1 MTAAPTH
8 SLALFCDLYELTMA
22 EAYLAHGMKAD
33 ATFSLFFRKLPKSR
47 NFLLAC
53 GLGDLLETISKLRF
67 SGEDIGYLQSLK
79 MFSDG
84 FLGWLSRYRF
94 GGTIEAVAEGTPL
107 FPNEP
112 ILEVTAPIAEA
123 QILETLIINRIQLQT
138 VLASKAARVVAAAKG
153 RRVVDF
159 GSRRAQG
166 VEAALAG
173 ARAFY
178 IAGVDA
184 SSNLLA
190 GARFG
195 IPVAGTMAHSFV
207 QACASER
214 EAFRR
219 FAEVFPETTLLVDTY
234 DTLEGVRRVI
244 ELARDLGPDFKVRG
258 VRLDSG
264 DLAAL
269 SRGARAMLDEAGLAH
284 VQIFASGGLDEIK
297 IAALADSGA
306 PIDAFGVGTDMSVS
320 ADAPAL
326 DIAYKLCTYGGEGR
340 LKLST
345 GKRTLPGRKQ
355 VFRSEQGDVIA
366 RAEENLE
373 GERLLRPVMQEG
385 EIVEPPRPLPEIRAE
400 TAARIAKLSVELR
413 VLAPAAKPFS
423 VTISDVLK
431 AYEQEVVQAIKDRA

>member
-1 MTAAPTH
+1 MTTAPPHT
-8 SLALFCDLYELTMA
+8 LALFCDLYELTMA
-22 EAYLAHGMKAD
+22 EAYLAQGMKAD
-33 ATFSLFFRKLPKSR
+33 ATFSLFFRRLPKSR

-53 GLGDLLETISKLRF
+53 GLGDLLETIAKLRF
-67 SGEDIGYLQSLK
+67 SAEDIGYLRSMK

-84 FLGWLSRYRF
+84 FLDWLSHYRF
-94 GGTIEAVAEGTPL
+94 GGSIEAVAEGTPL

-123 QILETLIINRIQLQT
+123 QLLETLIINQIQLHT
-138 VLASKAARVVAAAKG
+138 VLASKAARVVAAANG

-207 QACASER
+207 QACASEH
-214 EAFRR
+214 EAFRA

-234 DTLEGVRRVI
+234 DTLKGVRRVI
-244 ELARDLGPDFKVRG
+244 ELARHLGPDFKVRG

-264 DLAAL
+264 DLAVL

-297 IAALADSGA
+297 IAALVDTGA

-345 GKRTLPGRKQ
+345 GKPTLPGRKQ

-366 RAEENLE
+366 RAEENLV
-373 GERLLRPVMQEG
+373 GERLLRPVMQG
-385 EIVEPPRPLPEIRAE
+385 GRMIEPARPLLEIRAE
-400 TAARIAKLSVELR
+400 TAARIAKLPVELR
-413 VLAPAAKPFS
+413 GLAPAANPFS